1 MISWGEHVLGGCY
14 GPSLCMPVCII
25 LYSYYKGEI
34 FLSFYSILYLCDLV
48 GHVYVLGGCHELCLC
63 MSVRIILYHYE
74 GVQLMLSLYSIL
86 YLCELGGRVLGRF
99 WVGFGQ

>member
-14 GPSLCMPVCII
+14 EPSLCMPVRII

-63 MSVRIILYHYE
+63 MSVRIILYRYE
-74 GVQLMLSLYSIL
+74 GVKLLS
-86 YLCELGGRVLGRF
+86 
-99 WVGFGQ
+99 

>member
-14 GPSLCMPVCII
+14 EPSLCMPVCII

-48 GHVYVLGGCHELCLC
+48 GHVNVLAYLIFVIFVG
-63 MSVRIILYHYE
+63 SV
-74 GVQLMLSLYSIL
+74 GN
-86 YLCELGGRVLGRF
+86 
-99 WVGFGQ
+99 